1 MGLIEEVR
9 INKVGVVLADAGNM
23 SKNRFLIKIKYV
35 LQPYLYGFTFF
46 TKFPRI
52 SINSH
57 LFVVII
63 IHLTIK

>member
-1 MGLIEEVR
+1 MGLIEEVP

-23 SKNRFLIKIKYV
+23 SKNRFLIKIRYV
-35 LQPYLYGFTFF
+35 LHTYLYGFTFF